1 VYHYNGAVFT
11 GGSTRSGFD
20 LAWVRSVCSEHLC
33 IFNVYGAIYNFLS
46 LHPFLPFQWQN
57 WMAAYLGYTLR
68 MKTLFHDWPVTVNHL
83 MTCIREE
90 EEWWDWWDLPLSAW
104 DVKPYYTYHTYQRW
118 SIILG
123 VSTMDDVMWEK
134 YAPKTPPKVAW
145 VANFKTS
152 KHMSQYLQKYYS
164 DQL

>member
-1 VYHYNGAVFT
+1 MVQFLQVGRLDQALILL
-11 GGSTRSGFD
+11 GLD
-20 LAWVRSVCSEHLC
+20 LCVPSISVSSMFMVLYITFFRCILFCLFSDKTEWRLISATLC
-33 IFNVYGAIYNFLS
+33 GWRRCFMTDQL
-46 LHPFLPFQWQN
+46 W
-57 WMAAYLGYTLR
+57 
-68 MKTLFHDWPVTVNHL
+68 L